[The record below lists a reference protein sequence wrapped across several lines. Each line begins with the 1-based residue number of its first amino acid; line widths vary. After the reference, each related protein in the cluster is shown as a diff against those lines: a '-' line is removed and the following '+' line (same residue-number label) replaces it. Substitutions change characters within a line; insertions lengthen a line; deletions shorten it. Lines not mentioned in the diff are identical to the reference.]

1 MSAVIRKA
9 ELKDCGACVGIYNYY
24 IENTTVTFEET
35 PLTTEEFE
43 ARFLRITEKYPF
55 FVAEEDGKAV
65 GYAYLDTFNPRSAY
79 RKTTDLSIYLDKG
92 STGKGIGKLLISEIE
107 ARGKAMGIKNIIAI
121 ITEQNCASVAFH
133 QKHGYTVCGDF
144 PCVGYKFGQWL
155 GVKYLIK
162 RI

>member
-1 MSAVIRKA
+1 MINIRTL
-9 ELKDCGACVGIYNYY
+9 EPKDIPFCLEIYNYY
-24 IENTTVTFEET
+24 IVNTTYSFEEL
-35 PLTTEEFE
+35 PLSEEAFE
-43 ARFLRITEKYPF
+43 KRTLAISAKYPYI
-55 FVAEEDGKAV
+55 VAEEDGKII
-65 GYAYLDTFNPRSAY
+65 GYAYLAAFSERTAY
-79 RKTTDLSIYLDKG
+79 RFTADLSIYLDKG
-92 STGKGIGKLLISEIE
+92 WAGKGIGKLLLSEIE

-144 PCVGYKFGQWL
+144 SDVGYKFGQWL